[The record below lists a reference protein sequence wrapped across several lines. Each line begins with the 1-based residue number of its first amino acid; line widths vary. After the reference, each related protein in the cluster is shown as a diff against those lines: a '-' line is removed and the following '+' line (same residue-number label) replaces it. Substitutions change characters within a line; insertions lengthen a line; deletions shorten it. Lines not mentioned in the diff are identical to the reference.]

1 MAIYQTQE
9 LLNQISEILS
19 DGYKY
24 VEVTELDGDEEEDFP
39 VSLNFSAIESSF
51 SGIDYEGVDSCDI
64 PEDYDSD
71 SDTFTVS
78 RDDFVPISFTF
89 REICTLKQSVDNALE
104 YLKECSNDPSYSKE
118 TLDDIKSSSVRM
130 RNLQAKLAQ
139 FLKRFNPL

>member
-24 VEVTELDGDEEEDFP
+24 VEITELDADEEEDIP

-51 SGIDYEGVDSCDI
+51 SEIDYESVDSCKI
-64 PEDYDSD
+64 PKDYDSD
-71 SDTFTVS
+71 SDTFPVS
-78 RDDFVPISFTF
+78 GDDYVPISFTF
-89 REICTLKQSVDNALE
+89 KEVCTLKQSVDNALE
-104 YLKECSNDPSYSKE
+104 YLKECSKDTSYSKE
-118 TLDDIKSSSVRM
+118 TLDDIKASSVRM

-139 FLKRFNPL
+139 FLKLFNPL